1 MKKIALMLATL
12 IDEPFDQKGWIFET
26 KWDGYRILGCK
37 NRAVELI
44 SRGGKSYSAK
54 FPTIVDGLKKL
65 KGSFIIDGEVV
76 ILDKKGRSNFQ
87 LLQNYYKRKIGTPYY
102 CVFDLLELDGENLR
116 KLPLIERKARLKKL
130 VRGSKFIR
138 YTDHIEAKGKS
149 FFKKAVKKGLEGIVA
164 KREDS
169 LYQSGRGRDW
179 LKIKTKMRQEVV
191 IGGFTE
197 PKGGRK
203 WFGSLLVGVYK
214 NGKLVYIGHV
224 GGGFNRQ
231 LLNDVYKEL
240 QKVRTT
246 RCPFSTEPYANG
258 LVTWVKPVLVC
269 EVAFSEWTDDE
280 KLRQPIF
287 QGMRYDKPA
296 KQVVR
301 E

>member
-1 MKKIALMLATL
+1 MLATL

-44 SRGGKSYSAK
+44 SRGGKSYGAK
-54 FPTIVDGLKKL
+54 FPTIVDELKKL

-76 ILDKKGRSNFQ
+76 ILDKKGKSNFQ
-87 LLQNYYKRKIGTPYY
+87 LLQNYYKRKIGIPYY
-102 CVFDLLELDGENLR
+102 CVFDLLELNGKNVR
-116 KLPLIERKARLKKL
+116 KLPLIERKEQLKKL
-130 VRGSKFIR
+130 IRGSKFIR
-138 YTDHIEAKGKS
+138 YTNHIETKGKS
-149 FFKKAVKKGLEGIVA
+149 FFQKAVKKGLEGIIA
-164 KREDS
+164 KKEDS
-169 LYQSGRGRDW
+169 LYRSGRSRDW
-179 LKIKTKMRQEVV
+179 LKNKTKMRQEVV

-197 PKGGRK
+197 PRGSRK

-240 QKVRTT
+240 QKVRAVQ
-246 RCPFSTEPYANG
+246 CPFSAKPYANG